1 VQLLLAGKAHPQDD
15 GAKRAVQELFH
26 LKAAPGVAGRVVF
39 LEDYDLALAGELVA
53 GCDLWVNLPRP
64 PFEASGT
71 SGMKAALNAV
81 LNLSVLD
88 GWWAEMY
95 DRTNGWAI
103 DGDIDSDVEAQDRA
117 HAKALYDL
125 LEHDVIPAFYDRDER
140 GVPKRWVAKVK
151 RSLQTLGPQV
161 AALRMLRTYVDNIYA
176 M

>member
-1 VQLLLAGKAHPQDD
+1 
-15 GAKRAVQELFH
+15 
-26 LKAAPGVAGRVVF
+26 
-39 LEDYDLALAGELVA
+39 
-53 GCDLWVNLPRP
+53 
-64 PFEASGT
+64 
-71 SGMKAALNAV
+71 V

-140 GVPKRWVAKVK
+140 GVPRRWVAKAK
-151 RSLQTLGPQV
+151 LALQTLGPQV